1 MGLNDDPDGQ
11 VAKPPSEPAPGMSR
25 SASVLALEP
34 QAAASTG
41 RGIACILAAWLL
53 FACMDAGSKQLALS
67 YPIVQIL
74 WLRFA
79 SLLLIAAWLAR
90 RRGGNAALR
99 TRHFWLQGARSLLL
113 VVEIGLFILTITRL
127 PLANAHAILAVT
139 PLLVTALSVPLLRER
154 VGLRRWS
161 AIGVAFIGML
171 IILRPG
177 LSAVQPAAL
186 LALLCAL
193 MFALYQ
199 ILTRIVSRDDQP
211 MTTLFY
217 TAVVGTIGLTVIGPF
232 FWTTPDSRGWA
243 LFALVACLGACGHFL
258 LIKALQLA
266 PASVLQPFSY
276 TILIWAT
283 TIGFL
288 VFGNLPDLAT
298 VAGATIIAASG
309 IYSFARERKRQAAP

>member
-1 MGLNDDPDGQ
+1 L
-11 VAKPPSEPAPGMSR
+11 
-25 SASVLALEP
+25 
-34 QAAASTG
+34 AASAG
-41 RGIACILAAWLL
+41 RGIVCVLGAWLL
-53 FACMDAGSKQLALS
+53 FACMDAGSKELAAS

-79 SLLLIAAWLAR
+79 SLLAIAAWLAR
-90 RRGGNAALR
+90 RRGGNAAFR

-113 VVEIGLFILTITRL
+113 VVEIGLFILTITRV

-139 PLLVTALSVPLLRER
+139 PLLVTALSVPLLGER

-161 AIGVAFIGML
+161 AIGVAFAGML

-177 LSAVQPAAL
+177 LGVVQPAAP
-186 LALLCAL
+186 LALVCAL

-199 ILTRIVSRDDQP
+199 ILTRIVGRDDP
-211 MTTLFY
+211 PPTTLFY
-217 TAVVGTIGLTVIGPF
+217 TAVVGTIGLTLIGPF
-232 FWTTPDSRGWA
+232 HWTTPDARGWA
-243 LFALVACLGACGHFL
+243 LFALVAALGASGHFL

-276 TILIWAT
+276 VTLIWAT
-283 TIGFL
+283 AVGFL

-298 VAGATIIAASG
+298 VVGAAIIAASG
-309 IYSFARERKRQAAP
+309 VYSFARERRLRAGG